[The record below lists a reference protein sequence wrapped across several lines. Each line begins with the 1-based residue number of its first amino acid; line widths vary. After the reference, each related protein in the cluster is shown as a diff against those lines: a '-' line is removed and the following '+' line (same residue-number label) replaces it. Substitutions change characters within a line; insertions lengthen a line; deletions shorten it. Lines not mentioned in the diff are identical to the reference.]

1 MLSEMATRR
10 YTAPERA
17 RSSAQTVERVLDAA
31 VELVEEDAF
40 HTATME
46 DLAQRAGVSRA
57 TLFTRFGSKLGVLE
71 ALSTRCAGGPEMRAI
86 RAALDVEDPVEAIHA
101 LVEASANLWETQG
114 YILSQLKA
122 IVVLEPDAS
131 ALIEEQYDDQRTST
145 EALVRRAARAGRLAA
160 GWNETRA
167 AAALHAAMSVESFL
181 LLRRDYGLS
190 LARTKETVAA
200 LAGAVVA

>member
-1 MLSEMATRR
+1 MATRR
-10 YTAPERA
+10 YTAPERQ

-31 VELVEEDAF
+31 VELVNEDAF

-57 TLFTRFGSKLGVLE
+57 TLFARFGSKLGVLE

-86 RAALDVEDPVEAIHA
+86 RASEEVADPVEAIHA
-101 LVEASANLWETQG
+101 LIEAASSLWETQG

-131 ALIEEQYDDQRTST
+131 ALIEDQYLDQRTT
-145 EALVRRAARAGRLAA
+145 IERLVRRAARDGRLLPDWTE
-160 GWNETRA
+160 GRA
-167 AAALHAAMSVESFL
+167 VAALHAITSVESFL
-181 LLRRDYGLS
+181 MLRRDYGLS
-190 LARTKETVAA
+190 PAKTKETMTT
-200 LAGAVVA
+200 LAGALVS